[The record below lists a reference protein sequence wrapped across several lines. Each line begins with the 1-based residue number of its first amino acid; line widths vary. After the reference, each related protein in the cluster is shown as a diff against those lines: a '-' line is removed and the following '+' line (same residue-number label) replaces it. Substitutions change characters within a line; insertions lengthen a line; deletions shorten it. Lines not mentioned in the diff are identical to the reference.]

1 MSRQIDQAKIDLVHK
16 VDDMPK
22 KNFIDILPQI
32 GTTYTTQDLT
42 NAADL
47 LTKMLDWVPSK
58 RISCEDALKHAFFK

>member
-22 KNFIDILPQI
+22 KKFIDILPQ
-32 GTTYTTQDLT
+32 TDAYSKPDLV

-58 RISCEDALKHAFFK
+58 RISCEDALKHAFLK

>member
-22 KNFIDILPQI
+22 KNFIDILTQT
-32 GTTYTTQDLT
+32 GTTYTTQEQA

>member
-22 KNFIDILPQI
+22 KKFIDILPQ
-32 GTTYTTQDLT
+32 TDAYSKQDLV

-58 RISCEDALKHAFFK
+58 RISCEDALKHAFLK

>member
-22 KNFIDILPQI
+22 KNFIDILPQT
-32 GTTYTTQDLT
+32 GTTYTTQDLA

>member
-22 KNFIDILPQI
+22 KNFIDILTQT
-32 GTTYTTQDLT
+32 GTTYTTQDLA

>member
-22 KNFIDILPQI
+22 KNFIDILPKPNP
-32 GTTYTTQDLT
+32 YPKQDLDD
-42 NAADL
+42 AADL

>member
-22 KNFIDILPQI
+22 KNFIDILPKPDP
-32 GTTYTTQDLT
+32 YTTQDLV

-58 RISCEDALKHAFFK
+58 RISCEDALKHTFFK

>member
-22 KNFIDILPQI
+22 KNFIDILPKPN
-32 GTTYTTQDLT
+32 TYTKQDLDD
-42 NAADL
+42 AADL

>member
-22 KNFIDILPQI
+22 KNFTDILPKPNP
-32 GTTYTTQDLT
+32 YTKLDLDD
-42 NAADL
+42 AADL